1 MSSYITWIPGCLTP
15 ESLSKGG
22 LVAQHKFPKQTE
34 PTFKDL
40 SALGSKNNRIK
51 SSQIMEPGK

>member
-22 LVAQHKFPKQTE
+22 LVAQHKFPKQIE

-51 SSQIMEPGK
+51 SS